1 MKITVGST
9 STVKLA
15 AMLDACSRLGIAVSI
30 GLLKTYSGQN
40 EQPLNFSETYRGAL
54 ARAEQAQE
62 SNPDSLAIGIENGIF
77 NLAPE
82 VFLDIAVIV
91 AITPDGRQIVASSEG
106 IRFPTI
112 DVKAAAEKG
121 FSVTT
126 VGQTITQRLG
136 GDPADPHST
145 LTNGKRGRKDILT
158 DAMVSVLK
166 QVKTKE

>member
-62 SNPDSLAIGIENGIF
+62 SNPDSLANGIF